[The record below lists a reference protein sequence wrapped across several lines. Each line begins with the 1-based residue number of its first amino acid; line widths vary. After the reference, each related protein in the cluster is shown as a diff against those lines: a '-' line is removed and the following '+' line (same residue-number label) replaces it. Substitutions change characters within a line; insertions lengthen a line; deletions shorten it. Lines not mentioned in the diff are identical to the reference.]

1 MPTFHR
7 PGYLREALASAVGQ
21 TYKNLQIIVR
31 DNASGDETP
40 EVVRSFD
47 DPRIEFFQALHNE
60 GPWRNGNECV
70 RRAKGRYLLPL
81 CDDDILGENYV
92 ATLAGFMEQD
102 SEIIAAYG
110 ATHSIDENGLETGK
124 CVPWGT
130 HKWGVREI
138 VQAWSGGKL
147 PLISG
152 INFMCLTSFFV
163 GLGER
168 ISFPDG
174 HNTDNAIFMTAG
186 IRGKVLFTDQCV
198 FYYRVHSLNS
208 VRRHPC
214 QLRAQGDREFLR
226 YLDAEVKSRLN
237 VNVSPQDWPKMR
249 DELQAMLGNW
259 YYGHFLNLRLDAD
272 SILEILKDATVYPTQ
287 AYGVRNAFKLLSR
300 NRSSLRNEIRKRV
313 WGFGLTR
320 RMNTER

>member
-40 EVVRSFD
+40 EVVSSFD

-70 RRAKGRYLLPL
+70 RRARGRYLLPL

-92 ATLAGFMEQD
+92 ATLIGFMEQD
-102 SEIIAAYG
+102 PEIIAAYG
-110 ATHSIDENGLETGK
+110 ATHSIDENGVVTGK
-124 CVPWGT
+124 RVPCGT

-138 VQAWSGGKL
+138 VQAWGSRKL

-168 ISFPDG
+168 VSFPDG

-198 FYYRVHSLNS
+198 FYYRLHSLNS
-208 VRRHPC
+208 VRRHSC
-214 QLRAQGDREFLR
+214 QLRAQGDKEFLR
-226 YLDAEVKSRLN
+226 YLDAEVKSHLN
-237 VNVSPQDWPKMR
+237 VNVPRQEWPKMR
-249 DELQAMLGNW
+249 GDLQEMFGNW
-259 YYGHFLNLRLDAD
+259 YYGHFLDLHLHAD
-272 SILEILKDATVYPTQ
+272 SVFEILGNVIVYSTQ
-287 AYGVRNAFKLLSR
+287 GYGVRNAFRLLR
-300 NRSSLRNEIRKRV
+300 KNRSSLLNEIRKRV
-313 WGFGLTR
+313 WGFRLRG
-320 RMNTER
+320 RMNTRC